1 MTNNFLSHLCLCIKP
16 EYENIKT
23 VNLEEKDKKGL
34 IETGLIN
41 NINIILPSSNYN
53 DNRHSMI
60 GIVFKDS
67 KKILRNHFNT
77 NHIYNRMQSSDSY
90 KLINQKCHN
99 KKRQLVNITDENK
112 ILSDF
117 IEKVDFIIDDCLK
130 RKSISESSES
140 SDDDKIEK

>member
-1 MTNNFLSHLCLCIKP
+1 
-16 EYENIKT
+16 
-23 VNLEEKDKKGL
+23 
-34 IETGLIN
+34 
-41 NINIILPSSNYN
+41 
-53 DNRHSMI
+53 MI

>member
-41 NINIILPSSNYN
+41 NININLPSSNYN

-67 KKILRNHFNT
+67 KKN
-77 NHIYNRMQSSDSY
+77 
-90 KLINQKCHN
+90 
-99 KKRQLVNITDENK
+99 
-112 ILSDF
+112 
-117 IEKVDFIIDDCLK
+117 
-130 RKSISESSES
+130 
-140 SDDDKIEK
+140 